1 MEEYDGFLGF
11 GLDGETDRKTVWA
24 YLQMFSDDRLMETL
38 LERIS
43 EEDLSEVFEL
53 ITKLLKKYLTE
64 AEYHQLFLK

>member
-1 MEEYDGFLGF
+1 
-11 GLDGETDRKTVWA
+11 
-24 YLQMFSDDRLMETL
+24 L